1 MSGQWQ
7 GYGLRYGPISTAAT
21 DENGWYGIH
30 FVGFGDSALKQVE
43 WQPAY
48 GFAARPV
55 DGTSKEACNGFYSLD
70 GEFAWCGHDARYS
83 DRAPPFNQGASAQW
97 NCLGAFVLQDPTTAT
112 TTIYQPNAGRTK
124 AHKILIG
131 VDGNDVPTIDILHS
145 SGACLTITDTEAML
159 RHSGNAYVE
168 VKGSDINLN
177 GSVNAPTGLSVGGA
191 AAQSV
196 PLMPQLLSYLQALEL
211 LLTAMATTIDAKLVV
226 TAGATVATVQAFIGA
241 SAGLKTAMQSQMLKG
256 L

>member
-1 MSGQWQ
+1 
-7 GYGLRYGPISTAAT
+7 
-21 DENGWYGIH
+21 
-30 FVGFGDSALKQVE
+30 
-43 WQPAY
+43 
-48 GFAARPV
+48 
-55 DGTSKEACNGFYSLD
+55 
-70 GEFAWCGHDARYS
+70 
-83 DRAPPFNQGASAQW
+83 
-97 NCLGAFVLQDPTTAT
+97 
-112 TTIYQPNAGRTK
+112 
-124 AHKILIG
+124 
-131 VDGNDVPTIDILHS
+131 
-145 SGACLTITDTEAML
+145 ML